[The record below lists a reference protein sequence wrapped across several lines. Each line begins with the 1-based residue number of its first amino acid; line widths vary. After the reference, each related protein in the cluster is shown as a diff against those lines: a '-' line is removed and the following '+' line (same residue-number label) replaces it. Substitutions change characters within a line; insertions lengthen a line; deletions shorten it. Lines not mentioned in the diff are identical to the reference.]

1 MSNRKD
7 YFSFIKKNK
16 KKVACL
22 AALMVCAGAFAA
34 TGKFTSDK
42 AANEDIPIH
51 DGDVL
56 VDSLNVKDEES
67 GEKGD
72 AKDSELV
79 TSDDVSEL
87 ENKDT
92 YFQELRATLDMDRN
106 QIISMLTEAESSAS
120 TKAEK
125 EEATAEKMRL
135 LNYMEQEKTIETLIK
150 NKHKVPS
157 EIFTLC
163 KNLSQKDLDKAP
175 KLEEI
180 KDDFL
185 EFIKDTDLTL
195 NIEIKNNKVRYKN
208 IEKDILDIVK
218 QYEMEDKVVISS
230 FNYKSLK
237 RISKLNSKVK
247 TAYLVGPLT
256 FKRRNLKKILKICK
270 DCKCTYIHPSCDV
283 VNKEFVAEAH
293 KRGLLVQV
301 YTVNSV
307 TIMKKLIKLKVDGVF
322 TNYPKIINT
331 LVNG

>member
-1 MSNRKD
+1 MNIYAHRGNSGFFPENTMYAFKKSLDLGIYGIEIDVQKTKD
-7 YFSFIKKNK
+7 GILVVHHDETLGRMFDGKGSIKKSTFEQ
-16 KKVACL
+16 L
-22 AALMVCAGAFAA
+22 R
-34 TGKFTSDK
+34 
-42 AANEDIPIH
+42 E
-51 DGDVL
+51 
-56 VDSLNVKDEES
+56 LNLKDEE
-67 GEKGD
+67 
-72 AKDSELV
+72 L
-79 TSDDVSEL
+79 
-87 ENKDT
+87 
-92 YFQELRATLDMDRN
+92 
-106 QIISMLTEAESSAS
+106 
-120 TKAEK
+120 
-125 EEATAEKMRL
+125 
-135 LNYMEQEKTIETLIK
+135 K
-150 NKHKVPS
+150 NKAD
-157 EIFTLC
+157 C
-163 KNLSQKDLDKAP
+163 KIP
-175 KLEEI
+175 TLEEV
-180 KDDFL
+180 L

-195 NIEIKNNKVRYKN
+195 NIEN
-208 IEKDILDIVK
+208 DILDIVK

>member
-1 MSNRKD
+1 MNIYAHRGNSGFFPENTMYAFKKSLDLGIYGIEIDVQKTKD
-7 YFSFIKKNK
+7 GILVVHHDETLGRMFDGKGSIKKSTFEQ
-16 KKVACL
+16 L
-22 AALMVCAGAFAA
+22 R
-34 TGKFTSDK
+34 
-42 AANEDIPIH
+42 E
-51 DGDVL
+51 
-56 VDSLNVKDEES
+56 LNLKDEE
-67 GEKGD
+67 
-72 AKDSELV
+72 L
-79 TSDDVSEL
+79 
-87 ENKDT
+87 
-92 YFQELRATLDMDRN
+92 
-106 QIISMLTEAESSAS
+106 
-120 TKAEK
+120 
-125 EEATAEKMRL
+125 
-135 LNYMEQEKTIETLIK
+135 K
-150 NKHKVPS
+150 NKAD
-157 EIFTLC
+157 C
-163 KNLSQKDLDKAP
+163 KIP
-175 KLEEI
+175 TLEEV
-180 KDDFL
+180 L

-195 NIEIKNNKVRYKN
+195 N

-293 KRGLLVQV
+293 KKGFLVQV

>member
-1 MSNRKD
+1 MNIYAHRGNSGFFPENTMYAFKKSLDLGIYGIEIDVQKTKD
-7 YFSFIKKNK
+7 GILVVHHDETLGRMFDGKGSIKKSTFEQ
-16 KKVACL
+16 L
-22 AALMVCAGAFAA
+22 R
-34 TGKFTSDK
+34 
-42 AANEDIPIH
+42 E
-51 DGDVL
+51 
-56 VDSLNVKDEES
+56 LNLKDEE
-67 GEKGD
+67 
-72 AKDSELV
+72 L
-79 TSDDVSEL
+79 
-87 ENKDT
+87 
-92 YFQELRATLDMDRN
+92 
-106 QIISMLTEAESSAS
+106 
-120 TKAEK
+120 
-125 EEATAEKMRL
+125 
-135 LNYMEQEKTIETLIK
+135 K
-150 NKHKVPS
+150 NKAD
-157 EIFTLC
+157 C
-163 KNLSQKDLDKAP
+163 KIP
-175 KLEEI
+175 TLEEV
-180 KDDFL
+180 L

-195 NIEIKNNKVRYKN
+195 N

-293 KRGLLVQV
+293 KKGLLVQV

>member
-1 MSNRKD
+1 MNIYAHRGNSGFFPENTMYAFKKSLDLGIYGIEIDVQKTKD
-7 YFSFIKKNK
+7 GILVVHHDETLGRMFDGKGSIKKSTFEQ
-16 KKVACL
+16 L
-22 AALMVCAGAFAA
+22 R
-34 TGKFTSDK
+34 
-42 AANEDIPIH
+42 E
-51 DGDVL
+51 
-56 VDSLNVKDEES
+56 LNLKDEE
-67 GEKGD
+67 
-72 AKDSELV
+72 L
-79 TSDDVSEL
+79 
-87 ENKDT
+87 
-92 YFQELRATLDMDRN
+92 
-106 QIISMLTEAESSAS
+106 
-120 TKAEK
+120 
-125 EEATAEKMRL
+125 
-135 LNYMEQEKTIETLIK
+135 K
-150 NKHKVPS
+150 NKAD
-157 EIFTLC
+157 C
-163 KNLSQKDLDKAP
+163 KIP
-175 KLEEI
+175 TLEEV
-180 KDDFL
+180 L

-256 FKRRNLKKILKICK
+256 FKRRNLKKILKIC
-270 DCKCTYIHPSCDV
+270 CDV

>member
-1 MSNRKD
+1 MNIYAHRGNSGFFPENTMYAFKKSLDLGIYGIEIDVQKTKD
-7 YFSFIKKNK
+7 GILVVHHDETLGRMFDGKGSIKKSTFEQ
-16 KKVACL
+16 L
-22 AALMVCAGAFAA
+22 R
-34 TGKFTSDK
+34 
-42 AANEDIPIH
+42 E
-51 DGDVL
+51 
-56 VDSLNVKDEES
+56 LNLKDEE
-67 GEKGD
+67 
-72 AKDSELV
+72 L
-79 TSDDVSEL
+79 
-87 ENKDT
+87 
-92 YFQELRATLDMDRN
+92 
-106 QIISMLTEAESSAS
+106 
-120 TKAEK
+120 
-125 EEATAEKMRL
+125 
-135 LNYMEQEKTIETLIK
+135 K
-150 NKHKVPS
+150 NKAD
-157 EIFTLC
+157 C
-163 KNLSQKDLDKAP
+163 KIP
-175 KLEEI
+175 TLEEV
-180 KDDFL
+180 L

-195 NIEIKNNKVRYKN
+195 N